1 MTRTWIDGALI
12 EIGDDD
18 PETILLIA
26 KTIEE
31 MQDGHMIDR
40 WEWEL
45 TQEQKE
51 RYIRTAAA
59 VYHKL
64 KGKGLITS

>member
-1 MTRTWIDGALI
+1 VTRTWIDGALV

-18 PETILLIA
+18 PDVVLYIA

-40 WEWEL
+40 WEFEL
-45 TQEQKE
+45 TTEQKD

-59 VYHKL
+59 VYRRL
-64 KGKGLITS
+64 KGKGLMK